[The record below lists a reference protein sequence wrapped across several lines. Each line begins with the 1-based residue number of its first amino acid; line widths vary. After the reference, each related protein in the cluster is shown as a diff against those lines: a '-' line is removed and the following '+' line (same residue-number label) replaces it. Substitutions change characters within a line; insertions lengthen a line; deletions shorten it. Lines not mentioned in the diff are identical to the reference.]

1 MATSPIDPLEGA
13 RFVLDGRVVTMD
25 AHFTVIASGRVYV
38 DAGLIRD
45 VRPASAP
52 APAEFVGAKLL
63 RTRGT
68 IYPGLIELHNH
79 LSYNVIPLWRV
90 PKEFDNRAQW
100 QDHPEKRRLVS
111 QPMQVL
117 ASLADTIPAVVRYV
131 EAKCLVAGVTT
142 SQGITLSSAPG
153 IRRHYRGIVRNV
165 EQTGDPALPQSG
177 TRIPDVT
184 DPAPFLEQLKRSKS
198 YLLHLSEGKDL
209 KSREHFQRL
218 RIADDT
224 WAITDA
230 LLGIHGTG
238 LQAEDFDVLAANG
251 GSLVWSPLSNLLLYR
266 KTTDVARAK
275 AAGVRIALGSDWSP
289 SGSKNLLAELKVAMA
304 YSEVSGGLFTAR
316 ELAEM
321 VTRNPARML
330 KWDGALGSIEA
341 GKRADLLVLGGTTA
355 DPYDQ
360 LVRAK
365 EPDIRLVVI
374 NGTPRYGLSSLV
386 APIGPD
392 VEPLR
397 VGGRAR
403 VLEFDQATADP
414 VVAKIRLADA
424 QSRLADALQRLP
436 ELAMGLLNPLR
447 AAAMLGVA
455 DPTGPA
461 KWTLELDDEPA
472 ERAAQR
478 PLTPLAGDATAL
490 ASAPLNQVLTSI
502 VLDPLT
508 VADDDDYFRRIAD
521 QPNLRRRDDV
531 DAVGAQ
537 LEAIAD
543 AMYGLF
549 GVPPPVVDPSGVAF
563 GPGASLDATTAEPVP
578 VRRLYELPSVLALAD
593 RKRIARQARLMFD
606 DVYAHL
612 PLKQAA
618 YAVDP
623 LQRLRV
629 LEHRL
634 SQMEEGKLGPDL
646 EFHRELQEI
655 FTEVRDLHTSYLL
668 PSPYRE
674 HTAFLPFLV
683 EQSFDREGRPR
694 YLVTKV
700 ADELRHPK
708 FVPGVEVLYWNGVA
722 IRQALLAQGDRQA
735 GANPE
740 ARFAR
745 ALSALTIRPLVRLLP
760 PDEEW
765 VVVTYCARDGA
776 VLELRQDW
784 KVWAAGRSAPP
795 GLLESEALGVA
806 GNLGLDIQTDAV
818 NVARKE
824 LYAREAVAAAR
835 RAVRTRAPT
844 SVRGSDDTTMPTVF
858 RAKTVETRSG
868 KLAYVRIF
876 TFAVPDADAFVAEF
890 VRLLAGLPQDGL
902 ILDVRNNAGG
912 LIPAAEGLLQ
922 VLTPRHIEPQ
932 RAQFISTPLTLELC
946 RRHAPSPLDRSF
958 DLSPWV
964 ESLAQSVTTGATYSH
979 GHPITPDEAANRTGQ
994 RYHGSTVLVTDALCY
1009 SATDMLV
1016 AGFRD
1021 HEIGPILG
1029 VDGNTGAGGANV
1041 WRHGLLQR
1049 LMGVTPPPD
1058 SAYPQNPFEQLPEGV
1073 DMTVAV
1079 RRTLRTGRAAGTP
1092 VEDLGIVPDEIY
1104 RMTERD
1110 LLESNADLIE
1120 RAAALVA
1127 ARPKYQLAAS
1137 DIDVSATRLKVIV
1150 STRALDRLDVLVDS
1164 RPEGSFDVKD
1174 GARTL
1179 TLPLHRGQRPA
1190 RMELV
1195 GYAAGAVAARRIEAL
1210 GSGQRGE
1217 G

>member
-1 MATSPIDPLEGA
+1 MATSPIDPLAGA

-25 AHFTVIASGRVYV
+25 AQFNVLASGRVYI
-38 DAGLIRD
+38 DAGVIRE

-52 APAEFVGAKLL
+52 APAAFADAKLL

-90 PKEFDNRAQW
+90 PREFDNRGQW

-165 EQTGDPALPQSG
+165 EQTDDPALPESG
-177 TRIPDVT
+177 SRIADVT
-184 DPAPFLEQLKRSKS
+184 DAAPFLERLKRAKS
-198 YLLHLSEGKDL
+198 YLLHLSEGKDP

-218 RIADDT
+218 RIGDGT

-238 LQAEDFDVLAANG
+238 LQGEDFDVFAANG

-289 SGSKNLLAELKVAMA
+289 SGSKNLLGELKVAMA
-304 YSEVSGGLFTAR
+304 YSAATGGVFTAR
-316 ELAEM
+316 ELVEM
-321 VTRNPARML
+321 VTRNPAQML

-341 GKRADLLVLGGTTA
+341 GKRADLLVLDGKTG
-355 DPYDQ
+355 DPYEQ
-360 LVRAK
+360 LVRAT
-365 EPDIRLVVI
+365 EPDVGLVVI
-374 NGTPRYGLSSLV
+374 NGTPRYGVPSLV
-386 APIGPD
+386 EPIGPD
-392 VEPLR
+392 VETIR
-397 VGGRAR
+397 VGGRDR

-414 VVAKIRLADA
+414 VVAKISLADA
-424 QSRLADALQRLP
+424 QRRLADALRRLP
-436 ELAMGLLNPLR
+436 ELATGLANPLR
-447 AAAMLGVA
+447 AASLLGVA
-455 DPTGPA
+455 DPAGPA
-461 KWTLELDDEPA
+461 RWTLELDDEPR
-472 ERAAQR
+472 EREAQR
-478 PLTPLAGDATAL
+478 PLAPLAAEANDL
-490 ASAPLNQVLTSI
+490 AAAPLGQVLTSI
-502 VLDPLT
+502 ALDPLT
-508 VADDDDYFRRIAD
+508 VADDAGYFRRIAG
-521 QPNLRRRDDV
+521 QPNLRRRDAR
-531 DAVGAQ
+531 DAPGAQ
-537 LEAIAD
+537 LEEIAA
-543 AMYGLF
+543 AMYELY
-549 GVPPPVVDPSGVAF
+549 GVTPPEVDPGGAF
-563 GPGASLDATTAEPVP
+563 EPGASLDAESAEPVP

-593 RKRIARQARLMFD
+593 RKRIARQARLLFD

-623 LQRLRV
+623 LQRVRV

-634 SQMEEGKLGPDL
+634 SQMEDGRLGPDL
-646 EFHRELQEI
+646 EFHREMQEI

-683 EQSFDREGRPR
+683 EQCFDREGHPR

-700 ADELRHPK
+700 AEELRHPK
-708 FVPGVEVLYWNGVA
+708 FVPGVEVLYWNGVPT
-722 IRQALLAQGDRQA
+722 RQALLAQGDRQA

-745 ALSALTIRPLVRLLP
+745 ALSTLTIRPLARLLP

-765 VVVTYCARDGA
+765 VVVTYRALDGA

-784 KVWAAGRSAPP
+784 KVWAAGRGAPP
-795 GLLESEALGVA
+795 ALLESDALGVA
-806 GNLGLDIQTDAV
+806 GSAGIDVQTDAV

-835 RAVRTRAPT
+835 RAARLRAPMA
-844 SVRGSDDTTMPTVF
+844 VGGSEDTTLPTVF
-858 RAKTVETRSG
+858 RAKPVKTSSG
-868 KLAYVRIF
+868 TLAYVRIF
-876 TFAVPDADAFVAEF
+876 TFAVPDADAFIAEF
-890 VRLLAGLPQDGL
+890 VRLLERLPQDGL

-912 LIPAAEGLLQ
+912 LIPAAEALLQ
-922 VLTPRHIEPQ
+922 VLTPRRIEPQ

-946 RRHAPSPLDRSF
+946 RRHAPSPLDRTF

-979 GHPITPDEAANRTGQ
+979 GQPITPDAAANRLGQ
-994 RYHGSTVLVTDALCY
+994 RYYGPTVLVTDALCY

-1021 HEIGPILG
+1021 HEVGPILG

-1041 WRHGLLQR
+1041 WRHGLLRR
-1049 LMGVTPPPD
+1049 LMDVAPPAD
-1058 SAYPQNPFEQLPEGV
+1058 SAYPQNPFEPLPAGV

-1110 LLESNADLIE
+1110 LLQSNADLIE
-1120 RAAALVA
+1120 RAGALVA
-1127 ARPKYQLAAS
+1127 ARPRYRLEVGAVEA
-1137 DIDVSATRLKVIV
+1137 VATRLTVEV
-1150 STRALDRLDVLVDS
+1150 TTRGLDRLDVLIDS
-1164 RPEGSFDVKD
+1164 RPAGSFDVED
-1174 GARTL
+1174 GVRTL
-1179 TLPLHRGQRPA
+1179 TLSLHRGQAPA
-1190 RMELV
+1190 KIELL
-1195 GYAAGAVAARRIEAL
+1195 GYAGGAVAARRVEVFA
-1210 GSGQRGE
+1210 G
-1217 G
+1217 